1 MHIHYFQ
8 HAAFEGLGC
17 IADWIDV
24 KGHTASATKFYED
37 AALPALA
44 DLDMLIVMGGPM
56 GVYEESIYPW
66 LAAEKAFIREAIAA
80 GKPVLGICLGS
91 QLIAAALGARVYPN
105 EQQEIGWFPV
115 QSAEEPALADTT
127 VFHWHG
133 DTFALPENAVH
144 LAATAV
150 TPNQAFRSGEKVF
163 ALQFHLEVTPA
174 AIESMIQHCGEG
186 LVPGEWIQS
195 AAEMRAGAH
204 YCAATNAR
212 MFELLNRM
220 EKLV

>member
-1 MHIHYFQ
+1 MHIHYLQ

-24 KGHTASATKFYED
+24 KGHTVSATKLYED
-37 AALPALA
+37 ASLP
-44 DLDMLIVMGGPM
+44 DLQKVDMLIVMGGPM
-56 GVYEESIYPW
+56 GVYEEKTYPW
-66 LAAEKAFIREAIAA
+66 LADEKAFIRAAIEA

-91 QLIAAALGARVYPN
+91 QLIAAALGARVYRN
-105 EQQEIGWFPV
+105 GQKEIGWFPA
-115 QSAEEPALADTT
+115 QLSEELAPAEAT

-133 DTFALPENAVH
+133 DTFDLPENAVH
-144 LAATAV
+144 LGSTAV
-150 TPNQAFRSGEKVF
+150 TPNQAFRVGEKVF
-163 ALQFHLEVTPA
+163 ALQFHFEVTPA
-174 AIESMIQHCGEG
+174 AVESMIQHCGDE
-186 LVPGEWIQS
+186 LMPGEFVQP

-204 YCAATNAR
+204 YCAATNAW